1 MKAAIQHRLA
11 LLAIWALCQLVA
23 IIASLWMLVAALTG
37 SRRAWTL
44 AVAHDQ
50 LANAAF
56 GGHEDETL
64 SSRAGK
70 AAHEGKRWA
79 CVLCRLLDRLDPNHC
94 EKSIEPDRGRPLI

>member
-1 MKAAIQHRLA
+1 MNRLA
-11 LLAIWALCQLVA
+11 FLGLWLLCQVA
-23 IIASLWMLVAALTG
+23 AVIASLWMLIAILAG
-37 SRRAWTL
+37 SHRAWTI

-70 AAHEGKRWA
+70 AAREGKRWA
-79 CVLCRLLDRLDPNHC
+79 CVFCRLLDRFDPDHC
-94 EKSIEPDRGRPLI
+94 AKAIEADEGKPLRR